1 MHITEDTLHPRG
13 KGRGLIVI
21 SDSSAPAAM
30 ILRPKLAGVQACC
43 WGDCHHVAGEVHA
56 AGEAC
61 QLCVG
66 GDHACAGEAVAC
78 IAASCCALTP
88 ASTEAD

>member
-1 MHITEDTLHPRG
+1 M
-13 KGRGLIVI
+13 I
-21 SDSSAPAAM
+21 SDRSAPAAM

-43 WGDCHHVAGEVHA
+43 WGDCHHVAGDVHA

-66 GDHACAGEAVAC
+66 GDHACAGEPVPVAC
-78 IAASCCALTP
+78 TAASCCALTP
-88 ASTEAD
+88 ASTGAV